1 MKIVINYVKSINNM
15 GDFLPGYVTTFADA
29 TFNTNKAN
37 LVLVGQENGKIYGNF
52 NTKDE
57 LFNTLLT
64 KTFTNPKMCYYS
76 PLITFTISELNSL
89 SDKRIYLLNDK
100 QVEKI
105 RISYS
110 KIFSLI

>member
-1 MKIVINYVKSINNM
+1 M
-15 GDFLPGYVTTFADA
+15 GDFLPGYVTTFADT
-29 TFNTNKAN
+29 TFNINKTN

-57 LFNTLLT
+57 LFNILST

-105 RISYS
+105 RTASQ